1 MKEPLTD
8 AMLDHIQELE
18 YQWFEQ
24 SMNPDL
30 FDDVIDAEFEEMDE
44 SE

>member
-8 AMLDHIQELE
+8 SMLEYLQEIE

-24 SMNPDL
+24 SMNPDF
-30 FDDVIDAEFEEMDE
+30 FDEVIEFEEME
-44 SE
+44 ETE